1 MIEVEPGGLNLQTLA
16 GEAAVIIQGSDL
28 PNLLYVFGFGD
39 ADHDYYV
46 DPLIPGVERLVEF
59 LIEREYDAAVGMPYH
74 PKQRPA
80 IGICK
85 DVRADRIEEATE
97 LCVLALMFINNRITI
112 P

>member
-1 MIEVEPGGLNLQTLA
+1 
-16 GEAAVIIQGSDL
+16 
-28 PNLLYVFGFGD
+28 
-39 ADHDYYV
+39 
-46 DPLIPGVERLVEF
+46 
-59 LIEREYDAAVGMPYH
+59 MPYH